1 MSTRRELLKQSLTLV
16 STVVAV
22 PIFPL
27 IAWGEVCP
35 TPSSTAGP
43 YYKKGAPFRTM
54 LRETN
59 DQGIPLIVSG
69 RITDAG
75 GKSLKNATIE
85 IWHTNPEGH
94 YDLDG
99 FLYRASIHANSDG
112 QYSFETFLPGAYGGR
127 AQHIHY
133 KITAP
138 SNQTLITQLYFESD
152 PMFQGNPE
160 SNYHKDPIITDA
172 SLIRRV
178 QGDNKSG
185 LRVDFPICLR

>member
-1 MSTRRELLKQSLTLV
+1 MNTRRELLKQSF
-16 STVVAV
+16 TVVSAV
-22 PIFPL
+22 IAAPVFPL
-27 IAWGEVCP
+27 IARGEVCP
-35 TPSSTAGP
+35 TPASTAGP

-54 LRETN
+54 LREAK
-59 DQGIPLIVSG
+59 DDGIPLVVSG

-75 GKSLKNATIE
+75 AKSMKNSIIE
-85 IWHTNPEGH
+85 IWHTNPEGN

-99 FLYRASIHANSDG
+99 YLYRASVRSNSDG
-112 QYSFETFLPGAYGGR
+112 QYTFETFLPGAYGGR

-152 PMFQGNPE
+152 PTFEGHPE
-160 SNYHKDPIITDA
+160 STYRKDPIISDPN
-172 SLIRRV
+172 LIRPV
-178 QGDNKSG
+178 QGNNKSG